1 MGKTILP
8 NSTNVVPTTH
18 STAWQQ
24 MRKHA
29 GLVLLQEEACL
40 RVDAA
45 GLPGGVAAGAS
56 ENRHPEVKEKA
67 EEVVG
72 RGRSRKADKKK
83 TRGRCAGLQLPPGG
97 PRGPI
102 WNLRGLSKHAER
114 TLLR

>member
-1 MGKTILP
+1 MEKTILP

-18 STAWQQ
+18 STAWQE

-29 GLVLLQEEACL
+29 GLVLLPEEACL
-40 RVDAA
+40 RVDAG
-45 GLPGGVAAGAS
+45 GLPGVAAAGAS

-83 TRGRCAGLQLPPGG
+83 PGVDAPGYSSLPGG

-102 WNLRGLSKHAER
+102 WNFRGLRKHAER
-114 TLLR
+114 TILR